1 MNANTAPARTER
13 VYADTLASD
22 PPRVHLLIV
31 QSTPFCNLKC
41 KYCYLNDLTH
51 KATASEE
58 TLDNLFRK
66 LFRSGWVKRKVD
78 LCWHAGEPTATGID
92 FYRKAHEII
101 ERYRP
106 RDVVVRPSL
115 QTNGTLIN
123 QAWCE
128 FFRESGMH
136 VGLSIDGPRRITD
149 LNRLNHAGRSAFDKI
164 VAGLRLL
171 KREDIPFAVIAV
183 LSAESL
189 RSAREIY
196 DFFADEGV
204 ERVAF
209 NVEESEGE
217 HVSGLKPGPDTWRA
231 YRDFFAE
238 FAALSAADGRVK
250 SVREW
255 ENGFRSVFQN
265 RTISPGALETIPDRN
280 ILVSPFGVTAV
291 DHLGNIATFSPELL
305 GNKNGDYNDYIIGN
319 VNQDDFADL
328 PYSPTLQKMYA
339 DIQEGVAMCRQQCVY
354 YDVCGGGQPINK
366 ISENGTFASSATSFC
381 RMTRMAITDLI
392 MGGPHGD

>member
-1 MNANTAPARTER
+1 MNANTAPARPER

-92 FYRKAHEII
+92 FYRKAHQII

-128 FFRESGMH
+128 FFREFGMH

-149 LNRLNHAGRSAFDKI
+149 LNRLNHAGRSAFDRI

-171 KREDIPFAVIAV
+171 KREEIPFAVIAV

-196 DFFADEGV
+196 DFFAEEGV

-209 NVEESEGE
+209 NVEELEGE

-280 ILVSPFGVTAV
+280 ILVVSLRRHRRRPPRQYRDVLAGTAGQQERGLQRL
-291 DHLGNIATFSPELL
+291 HYRQRQRRRFRRPPL
-305 GNKNGDYNDYIIGN
+305 
-319 VNQDDFADL
+319 FADAAEDVRRHSGRRRDVSRTVRLLRRLRGRTADQQDLRERNVCKFSDQFL
-328 PYSPTLQKMYA
+328 PDDPYGDHRS
-339 DIQEGVAMCRQQCVY
+339 D
-354 YDVCGGGQPINK
+354 
-366 ISENGTFASSATSFC
+366 
-381 RMTRMAITDLI
+381 
-392 MGGPHGD
+392 HGRP